1 MSHVPP
7 KSIHWHRTESWS
19 ADVFGMPVIV
29 MANEDR
35 VLVSVDRAKLFE
47 FGLIADD
54 LVLALVYEQGE
65 VAQSLRLSVEQAEGA
80 VKDLSTAFGGLRRST
95 NERWRC
101 SLALG
106 DIAMRAWSAHLSM
119 RRKPEVADT
128 PLRPLSAEQEEKVE
142 TAFARLRD
150 EHPPESVEAS
160 SSEFTRTVH

>member
-1 MSHVPP
+1 MSVTASP
-7 KSIHWHRTESWS
+7 ITWNRCESWS
-19 ADVFGMPVIV
+19 ADVFGMTVIV

-35 VLVSVDRAKLFE
+35 VLIAIDRTKLFE

-54 LVLALVYEQGE
+54 LVLALVYEQG
-65 VAQSLRLSVEQAEGA
+65 ARAADLRLSVEQAEG
-80 VKDLSTAFGGLRRST
+80 VIKDLSTFVGGVRKST
-95 NERWRC
+95 KERWRC

-106 DIAMRAWSAHLSM
+106 DIAMRAWSAHLAM

-128 PLRPLSAEQEEKVE
+128 PLRPLSTEQEQKVE

-160 SSEFTRTVH
+160 SSEFTRIVH